1 MNREFACGCTFE
13 IADNCIQY
21 TPDIE
26 QLPLDC
32 TASWDLICSGNTK
45 GVFQLESQ
53 LGRSMA
59 ERVKPRNIEEL
70 SDLIAII
77 RPGCMEAIV
86 DGKSLTQHYIDRKH
100 GIDPVEYFHDALKPI
115 LISTYGIL
123 VYQEQALLI
132 ARDIGGFDLQE
143 ADILRKAIGKKNV
156 SLMTKL
162 RKQFIQKAADKG
174 TVTKEQAQEIFSWI
188 EKSQRYSFNKSHSVS
203 YAYNSYLTA
212 YTKAHFPHE
221 FFTSYLKNSI
231 GKPEAYLEIEE
242 LVNNARV
249 MDIDVKPPNVQ
260 KMNKYF
266 TLIDKNPTFG
276 LTEIKT
282 VGGSVFD
289 KMLKCLEKHQIDL
302 DTCNWRAFLI
312 FFGLCIKTDSFEAII
327 LSGALDRFDVSRS
340 QMLHELKMFREL
352 SKREIPWLETYK
364 QNNIDKGLSQCIQD
378 MIDHNDWSD
387 KKRPIFRRDRVEVLE
402 SIVDSLNNPG
412 YDLVD
417 LPGWKAR
424 KEAHYLG
431 VALTCARVDEYD
443 TSRANCTCKEYIDGF
458 NSQKGIR
465 IAAQIDYV
473 REWKIK
479 KGNSKGQKMAFLTI
493 SDGTCSLD
501 NITMFS
507 DEWDKYK
514 KNIKEGKIALLIGS
528 RDIKRGSF
536 IIKSISEIKNLV

>member
-1 MNREFACGCTFE
+1 
-13 IADNCIQY
+13 
-21 TPDIE
+21 
-26 QLPLDC
+26 
-32 TASWDLICSGNTK
+32 
-45 GVFQLESQ
+45 
-53 LGRSMA
+53 
-59 ERVKPRNIEEL
+59 
-70 SDLIAII
+70 
-77 RPGCMEAIV
+77 
-86 DGKSLTQHYIDRKH
+86 
-100 GIDPVEYFHDALKPI
+100 
-115 LISTYGIL
+115 
-123 VYQEQALLI
+123 
-132 ARDIGGFDLQE
+132 
-143 ADILRKAIGKKNV
+143 
-156 SLMTKL
+156 
-162 RKQFIQKAADKG
+162 
-174 TVTKEQAQEIFSWI
+174 
-188 EKSQRYSFNKSHSVS
+188 
-203 YAYNSYLTA
+203 
-212 YTKAHFPHE
+212 
-221 FFTSYLKNSI
+221 
-231 GKPEAYLEIEE
+231 
-242 LVNNARV
+242 
-249 MDIDVKPPNVQ
+249 
-260 KMNKYF
+260 
-266 TLIDKNPTFG
+266 
-276 LTEIKT
+276 
-282 VGGSVFD
+282 
-289 KMLKCLEKHQIDL
+289 
-302 DTCNWRAFLI
+302 
-312 FFGLCIKTDSFEAII
+312 
-327 LSGALDRFDVSRS
+327 
-340 QMLHELKMFREL
+340 
-352 SKREIPWLETYK
+352 
-364 QNNIDKGLSQCIQD
+364 

-424 KEAHYLG
+424 KEEHYLG